1 MEYQLNHTT
10 ETSYIITKYFLK
22 DLRAGGH
29 VQTEIQSVWRGIKMR
44 FDGIQAHYSPQ
55 VKKTQKNIFLKEHQ
69 QEFSRLISLCDPY
82 KLAQIFPTQ
91 VVTEGFAVVSTS

>member
-29 VQTEIQSVWRGIKMR
+29 VQTEIQSVWRGMKMR
-44 FDGIQAHYSPQ
+44 KNSSTLFTTG
-55 VKKTQKNIFLKEHQ
+55 KKTQKNIFLKEHQ

>member
-1 MEYQLNHTT
+1 MNHTT

-44 FDGIQAHYSPQ
+44 FDGIQARYSPQ
-55 VKKTQKNIFLKEHQ
+55 VNKTQKHIFLKEHQ

-82 KLAQIFPTQ
+82 KLAHIFPTQ